1 MNVSFPFMKRIPV
14 VASLLASL
22 TVLTA
27 LAPSSPAQWQFG
39 TAPGRDGDGSFFLSN
54 TSKTNGQWRVE
65 NGSLRFR
72 NAYREDSDER
82 NFTEAAAVTDLREQ
96 GWEPGRD
103 FTLSLDLDIEGVSDW
118 NRIGIIA
125 MAPGDMTGHG
135 YGDDGFYHG
144 QLRVQSNLVHHL
156 RISDGFS
163 GDRPMVSLSLPS
175 TIEDGTYLLELGG
188 AYDEEGGLTLSL
200 KASREDSD
208 RIWFT
213 RARRIANPPD
223 GAWFGF
229 GGRFKAYSGA
239 RQPVVDFK
247 ELRFDPEAAEPPELT
262 ADPIRHRGFWTYGEE
277 EYPFTATVR
286 QAAHNYYPLPTAV
299 YLRNLDIPR
308 IGTDSDSSIVED
320 LLDDELVVVELDGA
334 GLPADSPEMERAL
347 LDFHKNLP
355 TLVSGASAGTI
366 QVDESFLYTLPA
378 GHRLERNLPF
388 WNIERHGAHGT
399 LQRVLEIYNTNV
411 AEHFGAEPVDSVEDM
426 RGRDGDRFDYDLYI
440 DIIYP
445 SGQAT
450 EAVPTIAHFSTLD
463 RMPRMFL
470 SDDRRL
476 YPIGWVT
483 SGYAMALIDH
493 VYHPAARVRYYGHMP
508 GFTLDNWNGVAA
520 GSAGIRFL
528 RAHAERFN
536 LDGRIGALGHSK
548 SAYTVIRLA
557 DPRHPELPEH
567 QEFDGFPSGSPEPQ
581 PWPEH
586 ESEIQVAYA
595 SMGMGIRRTQY
606 TNPELVPL
614 VVAAGRHDHF
624 DYWNVTPEQ
633 VARAKGYDLNQLTLW
648 MEELGHTLPGG
659 RDSATGQDRTLLVRH
674 FFDQHLQPPGQ
685 DQLKVLAVAPPRD
698 ARDVAL
704 DGTVSRFGVDDEE
717 DLPED
722 LHGMD
727 PRMAITVRFARS
739 IDIGTLPE
747 DALSVNRADTGTPV
761 SGEWIPSFRNS
772 RFQFAPE
779 QQLEPETYYE
789 ITVSPGI
796 RDSEGRA
803 LEDEYRRSFRT
814 RP

>member
-1 MNVSFPFMKRIPV
+1 MKTNPII
-14 VASLLASL
+14 STLLAVMA
-22 TVLTA
+22 VLTA
-27 LAPSSPAQWQFG
+27 TAAESPTGWQFG
-39 TAPGRDGDGSFFLSN
+39 SEPERDGDGGFLLTN
-54 TSKTNGQWRVE
+54 TSQTNGEWLVE
-65 NGSLRFR
+65 DRSLRFR

-82 NFTEAAAVTDLREQ
+82 NFTEAAAVIDLREY
-96 GWEPGRD
+96 GWEPGTD

-144 QLRVQSNLVHHL
+144 QLRVQSNRVYHL

-163 GDRPMVSLSLPS
+163 GDRPLVSLSLPS
-175 TIEDGTYLLELGG
+175 SIEDGTYRLVLGG

-208 RIWFT
+208 RVWFT
-213 RARRIANPPD
+213 RTPRIAHPPD
-223 GAWFGF
+223 GARFGF
-229 GGRFKAYSGA
+229 GGRFKAYPDV
-239 RQPVVDFK
+239 RQPVVDFR
-247 ELRFDPEAAEPPELT
+247 ELRFDPEAAQPPQIT
-262 ADPIRHRGFWTYGEE
+262 ADPIRHRGFWTYGGEN
-277 EYPFTATVR
+277 YPFTATVR
-286 QAAHNYYPLPTAV
+286 QAAHNYHPLPTAV

-308 IGTDSDSSIVED
+308 IGTDSDSTIVKD

-334 GLPADSPEMERAL
+334 DLPAESPAMERAL

-355 TLVSGASAGTI
+355 TLVSGASAGAI
-366 QVDESFLYTLPA
+366 QVDESFIYTLPA
-378 GHRLERNLPF
+378 GHRLKRNLPF

-426 RGRDGDRFDYDLYI
+426 RGRDGDRFDYNLYI

-493 VYHPAARVRYYGHMP
+493 VYHPAARVRYFGHMP

-520 GSAGIRFL
+520 GAAGIRFL
-528 RAHAERFN
+528 RAHAEAFN
-536 LDGRIGALGHSK
+536 LNGRIGALGHSK
-548 SAYTVIRLA
+548 SAYTVMRLA

-567 QEFDGFPSGSPEPQ
+567 QEFDGFPTGSPDPQ
-581 PWPEH
+581 PWPDH
-586 ESEIQVAYA
+586 KSTIQVAYA
-595 SMGMGIRRTQY
+595 SMGMGIRRTRY
-606 TNPELVPL
+606 TTPELVPL

-624 DYWNVTPEQ
+624 DYWNATPEQ
-633 VARAKGYDLNQLTLW
+633 VARAKEFDLNQLTLW
-648 MEELGHTLPGG
+648 MEELGHTLPSG
-659 RDSATGQDRTLLVRH
+659 RDAATGRDRTLLVRH
-674 FFDQHLQPPGQ
+674 FFDQHLAPLGE
-685 DQLKVLAVAPPRD
+685 DHLEVLAVAPPRN
-698 ARDVAL
+698 AREVAL
-704 DGTVSRFGVDDEE
+704 DGTVARFGVNDED
-717 DLPED
+717 DLPD
-722 LHGMD
+722 NLHGLD
-727 PRMAITVRFARS
+727 PRMPITVRFARS
-739 IDIGTLPE
+739 IDTGTLPE
-747 DALSVNRADTGTPV
+747 DAFSVERADTRDPV
-761 SGEWIPSFRNS
+761 PGKWIPSLRNS
-772 RFQFAPE
+772 RFEFFPE
-779 QQLEPETYYE
+779 EELEAETSYR

-796 RDSEGRA
+796 RDSEGRV
-803 LEDEYRRSFRT
+803 LEYGYRRSFQT
-814 RP
+814 GP